1 MLAIFK
7 MRSLVLVL
15 IVLLV
20 SIILISQVS
29 SVYSANTEKP
39 EDINGCKTKDDCA
52 EGWGIILRLYI
63 YRTRLKKI

>member
-20 SIILISQVS
+20 SIIFISQVS
-29 SVYSANTEKP
+29 SVYLPNSESTKKTEVM
-39 EDINGCKTKDDCA
+39 NGCETKNDCS
-52 EGWGIILRLYI
+52 EGWGIIFKS
-63 YRTRLKKI
+63 LKVKN